1 VKAELF
7 IPQKCSSLRKNG
19 HVLLGSGEPTEQHP
33 CKIVDMSTSK
43 TGKHG
48 GAKVH
53 LVGIDIFTEKKYEQ
67 IAGSTDNVNVPIIN
81 RADFQLVD
89 IEEDDTVHVLDS
101 NGDMKSEYRLPNLC
115 DSDIVLAANIKE
127 AFDGEKEVTVTIT
140 SSMGTDAIKAMKIK

>member
-1 VKAELF
+1 MSELF
-7 IPQKCSSLRKNG
+7 TPQKCSSLRKNG
-19 HVLLGSGEPTEQHP
+19 FVLLGSGDPKDQHP

-53 LVGIDIFTEKKYEQ
+53 LVGIDIFSEKKYEQ

-101 NGDMKSEYRLPNLC
+101 NGDMQSVYRLPNLC
-115 DSDIVLAANIKE
+115 ESDNVLAANIRE
-127 AFDGEKEVTVTIT
+127 AFDDGKEVSVTIT
-140 SSMGTDAIKAMKIK
+140 SSMGVDAIKAMKIGK